1 MSAKV
6 EHSWHRTTAE
16 YPALLT
22 PPVYPS
28 TSPATAP
35 PGLGRLSVLE
45 KHGAWDHGVNVLFLR
60 TGTGTGSPRGFFS
73 STWGITRL
81 PVSVLGFLGALSCIS
96 GLGAVLSSPELLLD
110 ASSLRAGHTEANCC
124 AVWKQLDV
132 LATTSNGIQACFV
145 LNQCRHTVLS
155 CDCLEEKLGSYSQL
169 VCWFNAWCQANN
181 LIPLFPFTPC
191 VWGLIILK
199 IMWWKLLLCFEPCSK
214 NHRNRKGR
222 RRTVWDLNLIL
233 LPWIC
238 L

>member
-1 MSAKV
+1 MAWMCSSSGREQGQDPPEASSAAPEV
-6 EHSWHRTTAE
+6 
-16 YPALLT
+16 
-22 PPVYPS
+22 
-28 TSPATAP
+28 SP
-35 PGLGRLSVLE
+35 
-45 KHGAWDHGVNVLFLR
+45 
-60 TGTGTGSPRGFFS
+60 
-73 STWGITRL
+73 
-81 PVSVLGFLGALSCIS
+81 GFLSQCWASWVPYLVFQVLVQCWAALSCFWTHPAWGQGTLRQI
-96 GLGAVLSSPELLLD
+96 AVLCGSSWTAARSQMP
-110 ASSLRAGHTEANCC
+110 LRLYSRRAQCC
-124 AVWKQLDV
+124 L

-222 RRTVWDLNLIL
+222 RKTVWDLNLIL

-238 L
+238 LLIRF